1 MTGSKLAA
9 VAACAALALGAA
21 ACGSDDDGGSG
32 GGGGGSSDVAGNPGG
47 AFAQTCGGCH
57 TLKAAGT
64 SGQVG
69 PNLDQLKP
77 DEATVRTAIQEGPSV
92 MPSDLFKGPDADAI
106 AAYVAQNA
114 GR

>member
-21 ACGSDDDGGSG
+21 ACGSGDEGGGSG
-32 GGGGGSSDVAGNPGG
+32 GAGGGNAAKDPAGT
-47 AFAQTCGGCH
+47 FASTCGSCH
-57 TLKAAGT
+57 TLGAANT

-69 PNLDQLKP
+69 PNLDELKP
-77 DEATVRTAIQEGPSV
+77 DQATVRAAIEEGPGV
-92 MPSDLFKGPDADAI
+92 MPSDLLQGADADAI